1 MYRNERLGDA
11 DMNGN
16 NFKGFTLVEL
26 MITVAIIGV
35 LAGIA
40 VPAYNNYIAT
50 SKTGTALANANSL
63 SGFVEAYFY
72 ENDNTYPTGD
82 YIPGGDISLAA
93 LLDWAPSGDKDRYKY
108 SVTVGPCGDITKC
121 YTITVTGVIDTNI
134 TASISRP

>member
-1 MYRNERLGDA
+1 MKTLKHA
-11 DMNGN
+11 
-16 NFKGFTLVEL
+16 KGYSLVEL

-35 LAGIA
+35 LSAVA
-40 VPAYNNYIAT
+40 VPAYNGYIET
-50 SKTGTALANANSL
+50 SKIGTAMANATSL
-63 SGFVEAYFY
+63 SGFVEAFFY

-93 LLDWAPSGDKDRYKY
+93 LLDWAPSGDKDKYNY

-121 YTITVTGVIDTNI
+121 YTITVTQADDPSI